1 MRLRQLADANDPWPG
16 LVQDIF
22 NNREM
27 NDGADVIAIEMP
39 YRAEDAAIVPVTLRT
54 KLPAGDSRRVLRI
67 TLVIDQNPAPM
78 AAKFELGPDANVSE
92 ISTRVRVNNYTD
104 VHAVAELS
112 DGKLYMAKTYVKA
125 SGGCSAPAAKNA
137 DEARSRLGQMRY
149 RQFARP
155 GQGPASGAREA
166 QIMIGHPSN
175 SGLQMDQV
183 TQLYMPAFFVDQLR
197 LWQDDSLVL
206 AMEGGISISEDPNI
220 RFTYVS
226 NGAKRFR
233 AEARD
238 TDGHIIPERME
249 DRRLQHVKRDI
260 GLGRFDPRPLLEAS
274 HFGFGL
280 RTPEIVERAC
290 RLFGGAE
297 LAAHITANLR
307 HAQHG
312 FGRDIALIG
321 QQRCDDVD
329 RTGALFDRLPR
340 LAIRFHAAE
349 DVFRPRRSRVV
360 VDFLGSRG
368 HGRRHDQGERGD
380 NSSYQSDTHHRLPPA
395 AKRGSYAMTAPLKR
409 KRSSKRLEAR

>member
-1 MRLRQLADANDPWPG
+1 MLGSDFRLLCIAGLLSAGLGAGVAPAATPDPYDPWPG

-22 NNREM
+22 NSRPM

-54 KLPAGDSRRVLRI
+54 KLLPGDGRRVLTI

-78 AAKFELGPDANVSE
+78 AAKFELGPDANVTE

-112 DGKLYMAKTYVKA
+112 DGNLYMTKTYVKA

-137 DEARSRLGQMRY
+137 DEAKSRLGQMRY

-183 TQLYMPAFFVDQLR
+183 TQLYIPAFFVNALR
-197 LWQDDSLVL
+197 LSQDDSLVL

-233 AEARD
+233 AEAKD
-238 TDGHIIPERME
+238 TEGHVF
-249 DRRLQHVKRDI
+249 QHEWKV
-260 GLGRFDPRPLLEAS
+260 
-274 HFGFGL
+274 
-280 RTPEIVERAC
+280 
-290 RLFGGAE
+290 
-297 LAAHITANLR
+297 
-307 HAQHG
+307 
-312 FGRDIALIG
+312 
-321 QQRCDDVD
+321 DDS
-329 RTGALFDRLPR
+329 G
-340 LAIRFHAAE
+340 I
-349 DVFRPRRSRVV
+349 
-360 VDFLGSRG
+360 
-368 HGRRHDQGERGD
+368 
-380 NSSYQSDTHHRLPPA
+380 
-395 AKRGSYAMTAPLKR
+395 
-409 KRSSKRLEAR
+409 